1 MQSYPTLLIK
11 SGRITIASV
20 PSGFCSVLFA
30 SVTRL
35 LSISH
40 QRWIIYIA
48 VWILFIEFITI
59 VSAFCSVTFA
69 SVTHSSSNQRLKT
82 YHVATCI
89 LCIELFT
96 LTLVPSV
103 ICCNLGNHSNHHSRL
118 RPIRIL
124 QYCSRR
130 CCCHTIHLQSSMDDL

>member
-103 ICCNLGNHSNHHSRL
+103 MLQLGQSFKSSQSPPSHPHSSVL
-118 RPIRIL
+118 YSPPS
-124 QYCSRR
+124 QY
-130 CCCHTIHLQSSMDDL
+130 